1 MPGPASATPFVGPGR
16 RLAAVALD
24 VALAAF
30 ALAAVNWMLHARHSG
45 GAEAAEPTVL
55 LDAAT
60 AAPFALPVILLCW
73 YAFQG
78 TPGKLLLGARIADAR
93 SGGRPRPWQLMLRL
107 AGYAVALAPAG
118 LGLAGVLW
126 DRRRQGWHDKL
137 SRTAVIVDDDAR
149 KSLDEL
155 RTELG

>member
-30 ALAAVNWMLHARHSG
+30 ALGVVNWMLHARHG

-55 LDAAT
+55 LDAAI

-78 TPGKLLLGARIADAR
+78 TPGKLLLGTRIADAR
-93 SGGRPRPWQLMLRL
+93 
-107 AGYAVALAPAG
+107 
-118 LGLAGVLW
+118 
-126 DRRRQGWHDKL
+126 
-137 SRTAVIVDDDAR
+137 
-149 KSLDEL
+149 KSPDEL